1 MIKTGL
7 KKINLV
13 ISEFGD
19 RCNEAYE
26 IRDSLLNDKVSIE
39 LKNVIKKS
47 A

>member
-7 KKINLV
+7 NKINLV

-19 RCNEAYE
+19 RCNDAYE
-26 IRDSLLNDKVSIE
+26 IRDSLLNDRDLAVM
-39 LKNVIKKS
+39 KKKMS